1 MKKTEK
7 RGNAYIINLTDKE
20 AEKLAL
26 LSDKAKR
33 TKSNFLYLIVAEI
46 LEQLDPAQVG
56 AGVVIEDLR

>member
-46 LEQLDPAQVG
+46 LEQLNPEQVG